1 MDEKN
6 KEMTLK
12 EIIKEEYSM
21 YKEEIDSAIKKVF
34 NHADFIL
41 GEEVGLFEKEF
52 AEYLGVKHVI
62 SCGSG
67 TDALMLS
74 LAVLNLSEGT
84 RVGVPMWC
92 FGAVMEA
99 VLWNYCEPVFY
110 DNLCENPQTPK
121 PKNPNDDNIIYNIV
135 PHLFNK
141 RSKVGSFKGQ
151 FIIEDFSQAIGV
163 FFPKDEQW
171 FNIGICSFH
180 PTKNLSCYG
189 DGGAICTNDDFLGE
203 KLRMLRNHGQ
213 DGKYNY
219 RYVGMNSRLD
229 TIQAAVLRVKLR
241 HIDEILELRKDV
253 YKDFSYPRPLNR
265 YEPYFEL

>member
-1 MDEKN
+1 MI
-6 KEMTLK
+6 LK
-12 EIIKEEYSM
+12 EIIKKEYSM
-21 YKEEIDSAIKKVF
+21 YKVEIDSAIKKVLDR
-34 NHADFIL
+34 ADFIL
-41 GEEVGLFEKEF
+41 GKEVELFEKEF
-52 AEYLGVKHVI
+52 AKYLGVKHVI

-67 TDALMLS
+67 TDALI
-74 LAVLNLSEGT
+74 LAIQVLNLDEGT
-84 RVGVPMWC
+84 KIGTPKWC
-92 FGAVMEA
+92 FGAVAEA

-110 DNLCENPQTPK
+110 DNLCDSPQTPR
-121 PKNPNDDNIIYNIV
+121 PKKEGDEDIIYNIV
-135 PHLFNK
+135 AHLFNK
-141 RSKVGSFKGQ
+141 KSEVGSLKEQ

-163 FFPKDEQW
+163 FFPNKEEW
-171 FNIGICSFH
+171 FDIGICSFH

-189 DGGAICTNDDFLGE
+189 DGGAICTNDDFLAE

-213 DGKYNY
+213 DSKYNY

-253 YKDFSYPRPLNR
+253 YKDFEYPRPLNR